1 MKQKLTKPGYQEI
14 TWISVLR
21 IVACFLVVIAHCCDP
36 FVSGTSVE
44 GFNAGALWGT
54 LCRVSVPLF
63 IMISGVLL
71 LPTNLTVGQFYS
83 RRLKRI
89 LIPFILWSLLSPWM
103 FYLFT
108 QSMDTVNPTVI
119 AENHT
124 LLATIQASY
133 LWLFNF
139 SYSTVPYWYIY
150 MMIGVYLIIPI
161 ISDWVKRATRRD
173 FHIILGIWAFT
184 TVLPYIEAAV
194 PMIGYT
200 GNYGSMGIYGE
211 CSWNLFP
218 TFQYMAGF
226 LGYAILAHYLVRFPL
241 KWSLSKTL
249 LIAGLVF
256 IAGYLITF
264 YGFHYTRDNFPDN
277 FNMLEVIWSFT
288 NLNVVMMTVS
298 VFLIFQ
304 KIEFKPKKWVSS
316 LSAAT
321 YGIFL
326 LHFVIV
332 HIIFELVFQNLVFNP
347 VLQIFVIG
355 VIASIITAA
364 IILAL
369 RAIPMFRKLT

>member
-1 MKQKLTKPGYQEI
+1 MEKKLTKPYRDEI
-14 TWISVLR
+14 VWISVLR

-36 FVSGTSVE
+36 FVSGTSAE

-71 LPTNLTVGQFYS
+71 LPTNFGFSEFCS

-89 LIPFILWSLLSPWM
+89 VVPFVFWSLVSPWL
-103 FYLFT
+103 FYIFT
-108 QSMDTVNPTVI
+108 QSVDTVNPTVI

-139 SYSTVPYWYIY
+139 SYSTIPYWYIY
-150 MMIGVYLIIPI
+150 MMIGVYLIIPL
-161 ISDWVKRATRRD
+161 ISDWLRSASRRD
-173 FHIILGIWAFT
+173 LRIVLGIWLFT
-184 TVLPYIEAAV
+184 TVLPYIQAAL
-194 PMIGYT
+194 PMLGYA

-211 CSWNLFP
+211 CSWNMFT
-218 TFQYMAGF
+218 TFEYVSGF
-226 LGYAILAHYLVRFPL
+226 LGYALLAHYLVRYPL
-241 KWSLSKTL
+241 SWSLSKTL
-249 LIAGLVF
+249 VIGGLIFLSGF
-256 IAGYLITF
+256 LITF
-264 YGFHYTRDNFPDN
+264 YGFHYTRDNFPEN

-298 VFLIFQ
+298 VFMIFQ
-304 KIEFKPKKWVSS
+304 KIRFSSRRWVSS

-326 LHFVIV
+326 VHFVIV
-332 HIIFELVFQNLVFNP
+332 HMVYELVFQNLVFNP
-347 VLQIFVIG
+347 ILQILVIG
-355 VIASIITAA
+355 LISFALTSVVVVVLRSIP
-364 IILAL
+364 L
-369 RAIPMFRKLT
+369 FRRLT